1 MNLKQKFKLKLLKIN
16 SFFILAVGFY
26 VRVRGGFAQIWCSDP
41 FKPMVISGLRRNF
54 GLRLPFPVLLSSF
67 SVPRS
72 LFPVLRSSF
81 SVPRSLFIIFRFLFS
96 VPRSSF
102 SVLRSPF
109 SVLRSPFSVLRS
121 PFPALSLPF
130 PVPRSSI
137 IVARSS
143 FLVGVTSYYC
153 YGAIVVSSNS
163 DFWNILV
170 PWALF

>member
-72 LFPVLRSSF
+72 PFPVLRSSF
-81 SVPRSLFIIFRFLFS
+81 SVPRSLFRILRFLFS
-96 VPRSSF
+96 VPRS
-102 SVLRSPF
+102 PF
-109 SVLRSPFSVLRS
+109 LVPRSPFSVLRS
-121 PFPALSLPF
+121 PFPVLRSSF
-130 PVPRSSI
+130 SVPRSKFT
-137 IVARSS
+137 VPCSS
-143 FLVGVTSYYC
+143 FLDHRCPFFVPRWS
-153 YGAIVVSSNS
+153 
-163 DFWNILV
+163 NILLLL
-170 PWALF
+170 WRNSGQFKQRFL

>member
-1 MNLKQKFKLKLLKIN
+1 MNLKQKFKLKPLKIN

-41 FKPMVISGLRRNF
+41 FKPMVISRLRRNF
-54 GLRLPFPVLLSSF
+54 GLRPPFPILLSSF

-72 LFPVLRSSF
+72 PFPVLRSSF
-81 SVPRSLFIIFRFLFS
+81 SVPRSLFRILRFLFS

-109 SVLRSPFSVLRS
+109 SVLRSPFSIPRS

-163 DFWNILV
+163 AFWNILV

>member
-1 MNLKQKFKLKLLKIN
+1 MNLKQKFKLKPLKIN

-54 GLRLPFPVLLSSF
+54 GLRPPFAVLLSSF

-72 LFPVLRSSF
+72 PFPVLRPSF

-109 SVLRSPFSVLRS
+109 SIPRS

-143 FLVGVTSYYC
+143 FLVEVTSYYC